1 MVKEI
6 YLRGLLVMEEE
17 NCLIRVQLMAFLKV
31 YTPYQLVHILRMV
44 LLPLMMRNALQSK
57 L

>member
-31 YTPYQLVHILRMV
+31 YILYQLVHILRMV

-57 L
+57 P